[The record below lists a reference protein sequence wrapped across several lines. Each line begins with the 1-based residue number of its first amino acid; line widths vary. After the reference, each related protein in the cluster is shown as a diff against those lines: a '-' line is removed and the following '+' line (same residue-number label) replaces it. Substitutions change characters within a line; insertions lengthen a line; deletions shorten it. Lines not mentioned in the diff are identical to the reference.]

1 MIDDLK
7 KVFGEKGFL
16 IVIGVGVVLFV
27 VALFLGDKTD
37 GDTMVTPTGYTSYPD
52 AVTNANTIID
62 SVNQY
67 TAYTGDRIIESTGGY
82 MEEGLKNLQGNI
94 ESSIEEIDSSYDS
107 ILTSL
112 STMNRAQETT
122 TQPVKQSQPLR
133 EQVNTIKSNMLKVQ
147 SRQSTMKTPQQLSIE
162 NPGVPIPV
170 DNPTSTMV
178 KTTAKTTTNTQ
189 YYNKTNY
196 TGTSIVDGLKSV
208 GVYSI
213 DGKSVGSW
221 NSRKELAAAN
231 GIQNYTGTA
240 AQNTAL
246 LNKLKAGT
254 LVKPA

>member
-1 MIDDLK
+1 MLDDLK

-27 VALFLGDKTD
+27 VALLMGDKSD
-37 GDTMVTPTGYTSYPD
+37 GDTMVTPTDYTSYPD

-94 ESSIEEIDSSYDS
+94 QTSLDEIDSSYDS
-107 ILTSL
+107 ILNSL

-122 TQPVKQSQPLR
+122 TQTVKQSKPLR
-133 EQVNTIKSNMLKVQ
+133 EQVNTIKSTMLKVQ
-147 SRQSTMKTPQQLSIE
+147 SRQSTLKTPQQLSIE

-170 DNPTSTMV
+170 DNPTSTTV
-178 KTTAKTTTNTQ
+178 KTTEKNTQ
-189 YYNKTNY
+189 YYNKANY
-196 TGTSIVDGLKSV
+196 NGTSLVDGLKSV
-208 GVYSI
+208 GVYSV

>member
-94 ESSIEEIDSSYDS
+94 ETSLDDIDASYDS
-107 ILTSL
+107 ILNSL

-122 TQPVKQSQPLR
+122 SQPVKQSKPLR

-147 SRQSTMKTPQQLSIE
+147 SRKSTMKTPQQISIE

-170 DNPTSTMV
+170 DNPTSTTV
-178 KTTAKTTTNTQ
+178 KTTEKATQ
-189 YYNKTNY
+189 YYNKANY
-196 TGTSIVDGLKSV
+196 KGTSLVDGLKSV

-213 DGKSVGSW
+213 DGKNVGSW

>member
-37 GDTMVTPTGYTSYPD
+37 GDTMVTPTDYTSYPD

-94 ESSIEEIDSSYDS
+94 QTSLDEIDSSYDS
-107 ILTSL
+107 IFTSL
-112 STMNRAQETT
+112 STMNRAQETPVQT
-122 TQPVKQSQPLR
+122 VKQSQPLR
-133 EQVNTIKSNMLKVQ
+133 EEVNTIKSPMLKVQ

-162 NPGVPIPV
+162 NPGIPIPV
-170 DNPTSTMV
+170 ENPTSTTV
-178 KTTAKTTTNTQ
+178 KTTTNKP

-196 TGTSIVDGLKSV
+196 KGTSLVDGLKSV

-221 NSRKELAAAN
+221 NSRKELASAN
-231 GIQNYTGTA
+231 GIKNYTGTA

>member
-1 MIDDLK
+1 MLDDLK
-7 KVFGEKGFL
+7 KVFGEKGVW
-16 IVIGVGVVLFV
+16 IVLGVGVVLFV

-52 AVTNANTIID
+52 AITNANTIID

-94 ESSIEEIDSSYDS
+94 QTSLDEIDSSYDS
-107 ILTSL
+107 ILNSL

-122 TQPVKQSQPLR
+122 SQPVKQSKPLR
-133 EQVNTIKSNMLKVQ
+133 EPVNTIKSNRLKVQ
-147 SRQSTMKTPQQLSIE
+147 SRKSTMKTPQQLSIE
-162 NPGVPIPV
+162 NPGIPIPV
-170 DNPTSTMV
+170 ENPTS
-178 KTTAKTTTNTQ
+178 TTAKTTTNKQ

-196 TGTSIVDGLKSV
+196 TGTSLVDGLKSV

-213 DGKSVGSW
+213 DGKNVGSW

-231 GIQNYTGTA
+231 GIKNYTGTA
-240 AQNTAL
+240 AQNTTL

>member
-1 MIDDLK
+1 MLDDLK

-27 VALFLGDKTD
+27 VALLMGDKSD

-94 ESSIEEIDSSYDS
+94 ETSLDDIDASYDS
-107 ILTSL
+107 ILNSL

-122 TQPVKQSQPLR
+122 SQPVKQSKPLR

-147 SRQSTMKTPQQLSIE
+147 SHKSTLKTPQQISIE

-170 DNPTSTMV
+170 DNPTSTTV
-178 KTTAKTTTNTQ
+178 KTTEKATQ
-189 YYNKTNY
+189 YYNKANY
-196 TGTSIVDGLKSV
+196 NGTSLVDGLKSV
-208 GVYSI
+208 GVHSI

>member
-1 MIDDLK
+1 MLDDLK
-7 KVFGEKGFL
+7 KVFGEKGVW
-16 IVIGVGVVLFV
+16 IVLGVGVVLFV

-37 GDTMVTPTGYTSYPD
+37 GDTMVTPTEYTSYPD

-94 ESSIEEIDSSYDS
+94 QTSLDEIDSSYDS

-133 EQVNTIKSNMLKVQ
+133 EQVNTIKSNRLKVQ
-147 SRQSTMKTPQQLSIE
+147 SRKSTMKTPQQLSIE

-170 DNPTSTMV
+170 ENPTSTTV
-178 KTTAKTTTNTQ
+178 KTTDKTTH
-189 YYNKTNY
+189 YYNKANY
-196 TGTSIVDGLKSV
+196 KGTSLVDGLKSV

-231 GIQNYTGTA
+231 GIKNYTGTA

>member
-7 KVFGEKGFL
+7 KVFGEKGVW
-16 IVIGVGVVLFV
+16 IVLGVGVVLFV

-94 ESSIEEIDSSYDS
+94 ETSMEEIDSSYDS
-107 ILTSL
+107 ILNSL

-122 TQPVKQSQPLR
+122 TQTVKQSQPLR
-133 EQVNTIKSNMLKVQ
+133 EQVNTIKSNRLKVQ

-170 DNPTSTMV
+170 DNPTSNTV
-178 KTTAKTTTNTQ
+178 KTTTNTQ
-189 YYNKTNY
+189 YYHKANY
-196 TGTSIVDGLKSV
+196 NGTSLVDGLKSA

-231 GIQNYTGTA
+231 GIKNYTGTA
-240 AQNTAL
+240 AQNTTL

>member
-37 GDTMVTPTGYTSYPD
+37 GDTMVTPTDYTSYPD

-94 ESSIEEIDSSYDS
+94 QTSLDEIDSSYDS
-107 ILTSL
+107 ILNSL
-112 STMNRAQETT
+112 STMNRAQETPVQT
-122 TQPVKQSQPLR
+122 VKQSQPLR
-133 EQVNTIKSNMLKVQ
+133 EEVNTIKSNRLKVQ

-162 NPGVPIPV
+162 NPGIPIPV
-170 DNPTSTMV
+170 ENPTSATV
-178 KTTAKTTTNTQ
+178 KTTEKTTQ
-189 YYNKTNY
+189 YYNKANY
-196 TGTSIVDGLKSV
+196 KGTSLVDGLKSV

-231 GIQNYTGTA
+231 GIKTYTGTA

-254 LVKPA
+254 LVKPE

>member
-67 TAYTGDRIIESTGGY
+67 TSYTGDRIIESTGGY

-94 ESSIEEIDSSYDS
+94 QTSLDEIDSSYDS
-107 ILTSL
+107 ILNSL

-122 TQPVKQSQPLR
+122 TQLVKQSQPLR
-133 EQVNTIKSNMLKVQ
+133 EQVNTIKSPMLKVQ

-162 NPGVPIPV
+162 NPGIPIPV
-170 DNPTSTMV
+170 ENPTSTTV
-178 KTTAKTTTNTQ
+178 KTTTNTQ

-196 TGTSIVDGLKSV
+196 KGTSLVDGLKSV

-213 DGKSVGSW
+213 DGKNVGSW